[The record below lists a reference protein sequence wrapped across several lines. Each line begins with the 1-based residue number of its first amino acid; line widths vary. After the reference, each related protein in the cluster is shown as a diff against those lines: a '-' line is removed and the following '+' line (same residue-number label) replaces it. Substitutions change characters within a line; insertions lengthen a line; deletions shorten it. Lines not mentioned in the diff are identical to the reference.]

1 MKKNL
6 FRKFLALFLTGT
18 MLAGV
23 GCKDYDDD
31 IDDLKGQINDLKG
44 QVELKADASA
54 LKAVTDKLNGI
65 DFSSFV
71 TNSGLQTELDKR
83 LADYAKKSDLKDW
96 LTSDEVLKL
105 IKAQGYQTK
114 ADVQKLI
121 EEATK
126 NQLTA
131 DDVKK
136 IFETMIASDET
147 MGKLQAEMQ
156 KIIQQALV
164 DGKYVT
170 EQQMKDFVEG
180 KGYITGAD
188 QLSATQINQILTAV
202 ANSVSSETA
211 TVTDAIKK
219 VLGDNFASYMAEY
232 MNDET
237 VKAEMGK
244 TITDTILK
252 ELTDA
257 NVTLKEAIEAMI
269 EEGVNSKLFNPDGSA
284 IYLKEADLKDRF
296 DNYDTQLRNLWSAI
310 ADLAGRIQSLVYVPT
325 SLEEVSNN
333 VISIEGLP
341 YIAMVDGEGEDYKFY
356 LGSDEGGNEAAIE
369 ATFMVS
375 PAALAVKM
383 TKENV
388 SFVTEEIKTRSAAS
402 FEVVDVIDQDVV
414 TGKFTVVAKTQYE
427 YGNGKTLAIALNVK
441 LAGTGVAGATPEDAI
456 SGEDLGSDFTSAF
469 IGTQYNAGGAINAD
483 LVAGR
488 MKEDGNLELVV
499 DNDTQFPEFEGD
511 GGLKYNDEETVVE
524 FFHDVKIYYMKDGK
538 PQELAAIWGEDV
550 PVLKTVVPED
560 DAVATVDPEDN
571 KDSYTLTATTAAIKK
586 GKGVPA
592 LIDDVITSEPFSF
605 DLVSGEYTCRVV
617 KNAKSQ
623 FTIIK
628 DNTDVIVSEPQT
640 VTWNYATVS
649 AGDDYEAVDYLLNPD
664 PTKPQIGHVIYNA
677 LKDGSFEDIQIFDGE
692 TEMTDELPFDV
703 ADIILTSSPADDR
716 AEQHLELVVAGNSA
730 MTSGSYT
737 VKARYNYENTDIT
750 ITLPVVIEGMPEITM
765 APETVTV
772 DYLAGTSE
780 YTVIETYAE
789 KLWNKDWAPKY
800 FADKQTFVDAIYAAT
815 FEATADEAEDGT
827 ELVQATDDAK
837 NIAIKLGTGAKE
849 KSYELTAKLTA
860 DWGLDV
866 TVAVTVNFEGFAGE
880 LVQGDNYANP
890 VRLNAKL
897 TTTAY
902 VPDGLNL
909 DNTWVAPKDSKGNE
923 IGKVVFSVDA
933 EEYEGASVD
942 ADAKTLTWGTEY
954 KGLNMA
960 LSVKLMLDSYV
971 LDEQEL
977 NVEIPDP
984 IKDKTIS
991 LRKNAA
997 TTISAS
1003 ADDASLT
1010 VGDLLQLANIN
1021 GNNVFE
1027 AAAADENTV
1036 LRVVVKYEVMNP
1048 EVLVDRIDTGADFA
1062 TTGTITVKGNAD
1074 SEFVGE
1080 KTVKVKVTVSYD
1092 YGTDRVHNLDIKV
1105 KQKAN

>member
-1 MKKNL
+1 M
-6 FRKFLALFLTGT
+6 RILFLTGT

-96 LTSDEVLKL
+96 LTSDEVLEL
-105 IKAQGYQTK
+105 IQAQEYQTK
-114 ADVQKLI
+114 KDVQKLI
-121 EEATK
+121 DEATK

-164 DGKYVT
+164 NGKYVT
-170 EQQMKDFVEG
+170 EQQMKEFVEG
-180 KGYITGAD
+180 KGYITVDGK
-188 QLSATQINQILTAV
+188 LSATQIDQILTAV

-257 NVTLKEAIEAMI
+257 NVTLEEAIEAMI
-269 EEGVNSKLFNPDGSA
+269 EEGVNGKLFNPDGTA

-341 YIAMVDGEGEDYKFY
+341 YIAMVDSEGEAYKFY

-427 YGNGKTLAIALNVK
+427 YGNDKTLAIALNVK
-441 LAGTGVAGATPEDAI
+441 LAGTGVAGATPEDEI

-469 IGTQYNAGGAINAD
+469 IGTQYSAGGEINED

-488 MKEDGNLELVV
+488 MKEDGTLELVM
-499 DNDTQFPEFEGD
+499 DDDTQFPEFEGD
-511 GGLKYNDEETVVE
+511 GGGLKYNDEETVVE
-524 FFHDVKIYYMKDGK
+524 FFHDVKIYYVKDGGE
-538 PQELAAIWGEDV
+538 PQELAAVWGEDV
-550 PVLKTVVPED
+550 PVLKVIAPEE

-592 LIDDVITSEPFSF
+592 LIDDVITSQPFSF
-605 DLVSGEYTCRVV
+605 DLVSGEYTYRVV

-623 FTIIK
+623 FTIVK

-649 AGDDYEAVDYLLNPD
+649 ADDNYEAVDYLLNPD

-677 LKDGSFEDIQIFDGE
+677 LKAGSYEDIHIFNGE
-692 TEMTDELPFDV
+692 TEITDELPFEV
-703 ADIILTSSPADDR
+703 EEITLTSSPADDR
-716 AEQHLELVVAGNSA
+716 AEQHLELVVAGSSA

-750 ITLPVVIEGMPEITM
+750 ISLPVVIVGMPEITM
-765 APETVTV
+765 EPETVTV
-772 DYLAGTSE
+772 DYLAGTKE
-780 YTVIETYAE
+780 YTVIEMYAE
-789 KLWNKDWAPKY
+789 KLWNEDWAPKY
-800 FADKQTFVDAIYAAT
+800 FADKQTFVDAISAAT

-837 NIAIKLGTGAKE
+837 NIAIKLGSGAKE
-849 KSYELTAKLTA
+849 KHYELTAKLTA

-866 TVAVTVNFEGFAGE
+866 TVAVTVDFEGFAGE

-890 VRLNAKL
+890 VLLNAKL

-902 VPDGLNL
+902 VPEGLNL
-909 DNTWVAPKDSKGNE
+909 DNTWVAPKDSQGNE
-923 IGKVVFSVDA
+923 IGKVVFSVDTD
-933 EEYEGASVD
+933 EYEGASVD

-954 KGLNMA
+954 KGLSMA
-960 LSVKLMLDSYV
+960 LDVKLMLDSYV
-971 LDEQEL
+971 LDEEVL

-984 IKDKTIS
+984 IKDKEITLREGADPTIF
-991 LRKNAA
+991 AGD
-997 TTISAS
+997 T
-1003 ADDASLT
+1003 DESLT
-1010 VGDLLQLANIN
+1010 VGELLQLANIN
-1021 GNNVFE
+1021 DKNVFVAE
-1027 AAAADENTV
+1027 TADENTV
-1036 LRVVVKYEVMNP
+1036 LDVAIKYEVTNP
-1048 EVLVDRIDTGADFA
+1048 EVLVDRIKTADDFE
-1062 TTGTITVKGNAD
+1062 TSGTITVKGNAD
-1074 SEFVGE
+1074 SVFVGE
-1080 KTVKVKVTVSYD
+1080 KTVKVKVTVTYA
-1092 YGTDRVHNLDIKV
+1092 YGADRIYNLDITV
-1105 KQKAN
+1105 KQAE

>member
-1 MKKNL
+1 
-6 FRKFLALFLTGT
+6 
-18 MLAGV
+18 
-23 GCKDYDDD
+23 
-31 IDDLKGQINDLKG
+31 
-44 QVELKADASA
+44 
-54 LKAVTDKLNGI
+54 
-65 DFSSFV
+65 
-71 TNSGLQTELDKR
+71 
-83 LADYAKKSDLKDW
+83 
-96 LTSDEVLKL
+96 
-105 IKAQGYQTK
+105 
-114 ADVQKLI
+114 
-121 EEATK
+121 
-126 NQLTA
+126 
-131 DDVKK
+131 
-136 IFETMIASDET
+136 
-147 MGKLQAEMQ
+147 
-156 KIIQQALV
+156 
-164 DGKYVT
+164 
-170 EQQMKDFVEG
+170 
-180 KGYITGAD
+180 
-188 QLSATQINQILTAV
+188 
-202 ANSVSSETA
+202 
-211 TVTDAIKK
+211 
-219 VLGDNFASYMAEY
+219 
-232 MNDET
+232 
-237 VKAEMGK
+237 
-244 TITDTILK
+244 
-252 ELTDA
+252 
-257 NVTLKEAIEAMI
+257 
-269 EEGVNSKLFNPDGSA
+269 
-284 IYLKEADLKDRF
+284 
-296 DNYDTQLRNLWSAI
+296 
-310 ADLAGRIQSLVYVPT
+310 
-325 SLEEVSNN
+325 
-333 VISIEGLP
+333 
-341 YIAMVDGEGEDYKFY
+341 MVDGEGEDYKFY

-499 DNDTQFPEFEGD
+499 DDDTQFPEFEGD

-560 DAVATVDPEDN
+560 AAVATVDPEDN

-677 LKDGSFEDIQIFDGE
+677 LKAGSFEDIQIFDGE

-971 LDEQEL
+971 LDEQVL

-991 LRKNAA
+991 LRKNAV

-1027 AAAADENTV
+1027 ATAADENTV
-1036 LRVVVKYEVMNP
+1036 LGVVVKYEVMNP

>member
-1 MKKNL
+1 
-6 FRKFLALFLTGT
+6 

-499 DNDTQFPEFEGD
+499 DDDTQFPEFEGD

-560 DAVATVDPEDN
+560 AAVATVDPEDN

-664 PTKPQIGHVIYNA
+664 PTKPQIGHVI
-677 LKDGSFEDIQIFDGE
+677 
-692 TEMTDELPFDV
+692 
-703 ADIILTSSPADDR
+703 
-716 AEQHLELVVAGNSA
+716 
-730 MTSGSYT
+730 
-737 VKARYNYENTDIT
+737 
-750 ITLPVVIEGMPEITM
+750 
-765 APETVTV
+765 
-772 DYLAGTSE
+772 
-780 YTVIETYAE
+780 
-789 KLWNKDWAPKY
+789 
-800 FADKQTFVDAIYAAT
+800 
-815 FEATADEAEDGT
+815 
-827 ELVQATDDAK
+827 
-837 NIAIKLGTGAKE
+837 
-849 KSYELTAKLTA
+849 
-860 DWGLDV
+860 
-866 TVAVTVNFEGFAGE
+866 
-880 LVQGDNYANP
+880 
-890 VRLNAKL
+890 
-897 TTTAY
+897 
-902 VPDGLNL
+902 
-909 DNTWVAPKDSKGNE
+909 
-923 IGKVVFSVDA
+923 
-933 EEYEGASVD
+933 
-942 ADAKTLTWGTEY
+942 
-954 KGLNMA
+954 
-960 LSVKLMLDSYV
+960 
-971 LDEQEL
+971 
-977 NVEIPDP
+977 
-984 IKDKTIS
+984 
-991 LRKNAA
+991 
-997 TTISAS
+997 
-1003 ADDASLT
+1003 
-1010 VGDLLQLANIN
+1010 
-1021 GNNVFE
+1021 
-1027 AAAADENTV
+1027 
-1036 LRVVVKYEVMNP
+1036 
-1048 EVLVDRIDTGADFA
+1048 
-1062 TTGTITVKGNAD
+1062 
-1074 SEFVGE
+1074 
-1080 KTVKVKVTVSYD
+1080 
-1092 YGTDRVHNLDIKV
+1092 
-1105 KQKAN
+1105 